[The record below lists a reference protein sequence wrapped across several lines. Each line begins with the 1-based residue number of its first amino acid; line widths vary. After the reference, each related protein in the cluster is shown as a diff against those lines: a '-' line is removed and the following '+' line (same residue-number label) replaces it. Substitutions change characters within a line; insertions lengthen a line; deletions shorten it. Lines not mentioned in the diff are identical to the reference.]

1 MTGAKG
7 PGNLRLQLTNF
18 VGRRKDIA
26 NVRDAMA
33 ESRLVTLV
41 GAGGVGKTR
50 LALNIGMM
58 AKPSFEDGVWLVDL
72 APLTDP
78 ALVPEA
84 LMSALEIRTTSAQS
98 AADQLSTY
106 LSERHLLVILD
117 NCEHVLS
124 GCRLLVEKLLE
135 NSPRLSILATSR
147 ERLALKGERILP
159 VLPFE
164 LPQAD
169 EVLDETAVRRL
180 DSLAFLYDRARA
192 SSPDFRITN
201 ENIAA
206 AAELCIQ
213 LDGIPLAL
221 ELAASRLRSLS
232 VTQLLERLK
241 SRFAIL
247 TSGSPTAPVRQQTL
261 RALIDWSYDRCS
273 SEEKVL
279 WRRMSVF
286 AGSADLD
293 AIERTCSDEILS
305 QSSILEVVDTL
316 VSKSIL
322 MAIVTPKSVRYQVLE
337 TIRQYGLE
345 RAQDAGEEAALRRGH
360 LQHYLELSQSSAV
373 EFWSHE
379 QNNWISRLRV
389 EHENIRA
396 ALTYCTARMES
407 SEVLAL
413 QLVTALRFHWMVGG
427 FVSEGRRWL
436 DLILAASTE
445 HGIEKCRALCVAV
458 WVASVQGDLAGG
470 HQRLNECALL
480 LEELRAAGKI
490 SEPDFDDIETQIQ
503 IWSGSLLLFGGNPS
517 AAASTFEKALAR
529 SRAADRIEGT
539 MLVLFQLCTTYA
551 LMGDFPKAEEVSE
564 ESIAISDKVGETF
577 AKSVTL
583 WCKAY
588 CAWAQGNPEVALEYA
603 HQSLGRALVF
613 DDKVVTALNLEVIS
627 GALAEQT
634 KYQDAAVIQGVA
646 SRVWEAV
653 ESSIRSFGPDLAGAH
668 DRWATRARKALG
680 SRTYGEALARGYR
693 MSADEVRARVLGLK
707 VSEQDG
713 ASDREA
719 GALTKRQRQVA
730 TLIADGQSNR
740 EIADSLVLSTRTV
753 EGHVESILAK
763 LGMTSRTQIASWMNR
778 RSIPDNK

>member
-26 NVRDAMA
+26 NVRDAMT
-33 ESRLVTLV
+33 ESRLVTLI

-273 SEEKVL
+273 LEEKVL

-322 MAIVTPKSVRYQVLE
+322 MAVVTPKSVRYQVLE

-360 LQHYLELSQSSAV
+360 LQHYLELSQSSAE

-458 WVASVQGDLAGG
+458 WVASVQGDVAGG

-539 MLVLFQLCTTYA
+539 MLVLFQLSTTYA

-634 KYQDAAVIQGVA
+634 KYQDATVIQGVA

-680 SRTYGEALARGYR
+680 SRTYSEALARGYR

-778 RSIPDNK
+778 RSVPDR

>member
-33 ESRLVTLV
+33 ESRLVTLI

-50 LALNIGMM
+50 LALHIGMM

-360 LQHYLELSQSSAV
+360 LQHYLELSQSSAE

-458 WVASVQGDLAGG
+458 WVASVQGDVAGG

-539 MLVLFQLCTTYA
+539 MLVLFQLSTTYA

-634 KYQDAAVIQGVA
+634 KYQDATVIQGVA

-680 SRTYGEALARGYR
+680 SRTYSEALARGYR

-778 RSIPDNK
+778 RSVPDR

>member
-1 MTGAKG
+1 MTEAKG

-33 ESRLVTLV
+33 ESRLVTLI
-41 GAGGVGKTR
+41 GPGGVGKTR
-50 LALNIGMM
+50 LALHVGMM
-58 AKPSFEDGVWLVDL
+58 VRASFEDGVWLVDL

-84 LMSALEIRTTSAQS
+84 LMSALEIRTTSTQS
-98 AADQLSTY
+98 VADQLSAH
-106 LSERHLLVILD
+106 LSQRHLLVILD
-117 NCEHVLS
+117 NCEHVLP

-147 ERLALKGERILP
+147 ERLGVKGERILP

-164 LPQAD
+164 LPQAN
-169 EVLDETAVRRL
+169 EVLDETAVRRI
-180 DSLAFLYDRARA
+180 DSLAFLHDRARA

-232 VTQLLERLK
+232 VRQLLERLK

-247 TSGSPTAPVRQQTL
+247 TSGSPTAPPRQQTL
-261 RALIDWSYDRCS
+261 RALIDWSYERCS

-305 QSSILEVVDTL
+305 QSSILEVVDSL

-322 MAIVTPKSVRYQVLE
+322 IAIVTPKSVRYQVLE

-345 RAQDAGEEAALRRGH
+345 RAQDAGEEAALRRRH
-360 LQHYLELSQSSAV
+360 LQYYLELSQSSAE
-373 EFWSHE
+373 EFWSQE
-379 QNNWISRLRV
+379 QNIWISRLRV

-407 SEVLAL
+407 SDVLAL

-436 DLILAASTE
+436 DLVLAASTE
-445 HGIEKCRALCVAV
+445 HDIEKCRALCVAA
-458 WVASVQGDLAGG
+458 WMASVQGDLAGS
-470 HQRLNECALL
+470 HQRLTECTLL

-517 AAASTFEKALAR
+517 AAAATFEKALAR
-529 SRAADRIEGT
+529 SRAANRIEGT
-539 MLVLFQLCTTYA
+539 MLVLFQLSTTYA
-551 LMGDFPKAEEVSE
+551 LMGDFPKAEEVSG
-564 ESIAISDKVGETF
+564 ESIAISDTVGETY
-577 AKSVTL
+577 AKSLTL
-583 WCKAY
+583 WSKAY
-588 CAWAQGNPEVALEYA
+588 CAWAQGNPEGALEYA
-603 HQSLGRALVF
+603 HQSLARALVF
-613 DDKVVTALNLEVIS
+613 DDKVVTALNLEVVS
-627 GALAEQT
+627 SALAEQT
-634 KYQDAAVIQGVA
+634 KYEDAAVIQGVA

-653 ESSIRSFGPDLAGAH
+653 ESSIDSFGPDLAGAH
-668 DRWATRARKALG
+668 DRWAKRAHKALG
-680 SRTYGEALARGYR
+680 PRTYREALARGYR
-693 MSADEVRARVLGLK
+693 MSPEEVRARVLGFK
-707 VSEQDG
+707 VSEQDS

-740 EIADSLVLSTRTV
+740 EIADNLVLSTRTV
-753 EGHVESILAK
+753 EGHVESILSK

-778 RSIPDNK
+778 RSVPDR